1 MGSFTTFAFDGLK
14 KRGKGKSKAKRR
26 TTKAKRRSGFG
37 AASRAKV
44 RVCGCKVR
52 RTKNGRPM
60 LVCPD
65 NPMQRFVS
73 EAEAA
78 KIGRGETCTTVL
90 KPVK

>member
-14 KRGKGKSKAKRR
+14 KKRR
-26 TTKAKRRSGFG
+26 TTKSKRRRSGFG
-37 AASRAKV
+37 RIKRGTSRGTVK
-44 RVCGCKVR
+44 VCGCKVK

-60 LVCPD
+60 LVCPG
-65 NPMQRFVS
+65 NPMRRFVS

-78 KIGRGETCTTVL
+78 KVGRGETCTTVL